1 MFWCLRWGA
10 LRMWKSLRESAC
22 EGHFGAAETS
32 QENITP
38 VFPKTSHP
46 LPPKHHNQN
55 RPRTRHELEQHKQHK
70 ENNTHCT
77 SITRKTTHNSTNN
90 TGSNNTGKTTS
101 KDFCIAPRHKASSS
115 VFLRDRTPQSVWG
128 GVPQGS
134 DRVWA
139 IPTPGSVPLIQIR
152 EVAL

>member
-1 MFWCLRWGA
+1 
-10 LRMWKSLRESAC
+10 MWKSLRESAC

-46 LPPKHHNQN
+46 SPPKHHNQN

-101 KDFCIAPRHKASSS
+101 KDFCIAPRHKWNQDQFKVTKLKIYNIQNIQCHSIQTH
-115 VFLRDRTPQSVWG
+115 FPQTPISKRKISNQN
-128 GVPQGS
+128 
-134 DRVWA
+134 
-139 IPTPGSVPLIQIR
+139 IQKF
-152 EVAL
+152 VLTTD